1 MQRPPARPKDKNSR
15 PGFLEIDTPLVTI
28 GVAPDHFI
36 PPPQS
41 GTRLQAG
48 PFGPGVSTY
57 NQNRGTVINTTRAL
71 EQEYQTRSA
80 QLPATLEAELTA
92 TRNEGPTDPV
102 PPLQSIARELGV
114 LNKVTERKTAELNIK
129 SASANAFYGG
139 DPFNRHINEFMLKA
153 TKMEKWPGP
162 EGIAM
167 QALNQSLRAAIEVRL
182 LSQTLQSLHQ
192 RTVDLQHTF
201 NGMQAAEQARLA
213 AEQEAQR
220 VAAEQARI
228 RAEAEA
234 LAFAQEQARLAAL
247 AEAERMAGEQARIA
261 AEAAARY
268 IAAEQARLEA
278 EAEVKRQ
285 AEQLRLENQRQA
297 EEQALREAMAALDA
311 AKEVR
316 SFPVSGAAAASGP
329 VFTVAAGTLAVD
341 AVTQLAIK
349 TALRSAAATAIT
361 ALAAAIGTA
370 SGVVIV
376 VGVAAL
382 VYYAL
387 RDNKEPYALS
397 VPLSDLTTYDADEL
411 HAIALANG
419 EIELPVTVGAKT
431 VDDATE
437 YSVVATNGNT
447 VPRKVPVR
455 LAIYDQVL
463 KIYRTET
470 PDAQSPGMTWTPI
483 VRPGDT
489 STTLP
494 VKEPD
499 VAPYTGASANA
510 IEGRVDTNPELD
522 LYSFGGFIYVFP
534 IESGIPPQYVMFNT
548 PYEGAIV
555 EGENSGRDFNPQE
568 SGGPITDIEWASAS
582 ASQEGVIIVKLHT
595 SKFLQSDANDVMIDR
610 LERILRGELE
620 MTDTDKRFYTHE
632 IREFER
638 FKALGY
644 GDTEMPDPESPAWN
658 NVHTATLEDFKLKD
672 DPSLLYTPEALAA
685 AEKQDERDYQRFLK
699 EIWK

>member
-311 AKEVR
+311 AKGVR

-499 VAPYTGASANA
+499 VAPYTGASANF